1 MASNDIRERHERS
14 ESAAETLMDVFLFR
28 NDICGAQRYN
38 RPIFTLCLVGTET
51 AKQCAVVIRLIRKT
65 ISITMTTCGEQ

>member
-28 NDICGAQRYN
+28 NDICGAQRDN
-38 RPIFTLCLVGTET
+38 TPFLPSAWSVPRPPSNVPE
-51 AKQCAVVIRLIRKT
+51 
-65 ISITMTTCGEQ
+65 